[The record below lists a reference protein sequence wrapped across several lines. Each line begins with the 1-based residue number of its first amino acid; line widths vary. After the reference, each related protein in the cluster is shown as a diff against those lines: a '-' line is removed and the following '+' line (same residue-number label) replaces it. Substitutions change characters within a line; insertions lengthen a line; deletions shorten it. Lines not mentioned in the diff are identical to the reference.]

1 MLGELLTSAAQ
12 AQPDKP
18 AVIVPTRTVSYRKLD
33 AQAHALA
40 LALHRLGLRAG
51 DRVAFQLPN
60 GVEAAI
66 CYFACFK
73 AGLIGVPCNTR
84 LTAHETRFVLD
95 HSQARVYIGCREWYD
110 RFSRLAMELPL
121 LEHVVLI
128 DREDLPTGALSFHVL
143 AGSNGKPL
151 AALFPIDQDAGALIL
166 YTSGTSARPKG
177 VLHTHASLG
186 ACVRLWVEAAGLGPD
201 ERVLLMSPM
210 MHMSGMGALLTTVSV
225 TGTAAIVPP
234 MDPAAALDAL
244 EQFGCTHTFGLP
256 LAYHL
261 LVREQQRQ
269 PRRVGTLRSALGGG
283 DCVTSALIDAFQSV
297 FGIPIQEG
305 HGMSECVPNL
315 VNSRA
320 QIKPGSLGR
329 PVPGVEARIDAA
341 PGRTGELLLR
351 SPGMFLRYWRDPDET
366 RRAFEDGFLRTG
378 DLARADADGFFWFA
392 GRRKEIIVHGGANV
406 SPQEVE
412 DALCLHPAVAL
423 AGVFGVPDPVWGET
437 IHAAVV
443 PKNGSLSTGDELRD
457 FLAVRLAEW
466 KMPASITLVPDL
478 PIGPTG
484 KVQRRLLRERMSAAA
499 AASTR

>member
-1 MLGELLTSAAQ
+1 MLGALLTSAAQ

-18 AVIVPTRTVSYRKLD
+18 AVIVPIRNVSYRRLE

-40 LALHRLGLRAG
+40 LALLRLGLRPG

-60 GVEAAI
+60 SVEAAI

-84 LTAHETRFVLD
+84 LTPHETRFVLD
-95 HSQARVYIGCREWYD
+95 HSQARVYIGCQEWFE
-110 RFSRLAMELPL
+110 RFSSPRIELPV
-121 LEHVVLI
+121 LEHIVLT
-128 DREDLPTGALSFHVL
+128 DRGDLPAEALSFHVL
-143 AGSNGKPL
+143 AGSNGTPL

-177 VLHTHASLG
+177 VMHTHASLG

-225 TGTAAIVPP
+225 TGTAAIVAP

-256 LAYHL
+256 VAYHL
-261 LVREQQRQ
+261 LLAEQQRQ
-269 PRRVGTLRSALGGG
+269 PRRVHTLRCALGGG
-283 DCVTSALIDAFQSV
+283 DSVPAPLIEAFRAA

-315 VNSRA
+315 VNPRA
-320 QIKPGSLGR
+320 QIRPGSMGR

-351 SPGMFLRYWRDPDET
+351 TPGMFLRYWRDPDET

-378 DLARADADGFFWFA
+378 DLARVDAEGFFWFA
-392 GRRKEIIVHGGANV
+392 GRCKEIIVHGGANV

-412 DALCLHPAVAL
+412 EALSLHPAVAL
-423 AGVFGVPDPVWGET
+423 AGVFGAPDPVWGET
-437 IHAAVV
+437 VHAAVV
-443 PKNGSLSTGDELRD
+443 LKAGRSATGEALCD
-457 FLAVRLAEW
+457 FLSGRLGEW
-466 KMPASITLVPDL
+466 KLPASITLVTDL

-484 KVQRRLLRERMSAAA
+484 KIQRRLLRERMSAAA
-499 AASTR
+499 AALTR